1 MADTRDDTDCSGVL
15 VNGGMTAGDHPRR
28 KNESVR
34 PPEPTLDGRWE
45 ARLRALGARL
55 RKHEEEQEA
64 REKAAAMAAVAT
76 HGDSVTVQSA
86 STGDDV
92 AAGPDAGST
101 PSKNDATGARAATA
115 NSLGKRSGQPIGV
128 GAAGG
133 DAAPARGSHDAGDD
147 PTEYFYTVDKW
158 GHELKQPITFEQF
171 NKALS
176 DAVAALTGADHV
188 DKIAMRSVDADG
200 TLKPLTIDYGFDS
213 DGYPFIIIGD
223 RGSMPV
229 LADADSPKTDSGLLL
244 EQPAEGTSADD
255 GDDGPHVE
263 LEDVI
268 ACAGVIASM
277 STPAEIARA
286 NDVRKNDAALWRA
299 ANIAVGLLDDEHN
312 DYDEIEEAAEAA
324 IKMLAER
331 G

>member
-15 VNGGMTAGDHPRR
+15 VNGGMTAGDQPRR

-64 REKAAAMAAVAT
+64 REKAAAMAAKGAA
-76 HGDSVTVQSA
+76 HGDSATVQ
-86 STGDDV
+86 STGDD
-92 AAGPDAGST
+92 ADAGADSGST
-101 PSKNDATGARAATA
+101 PSTVGASDSRAATA
-115 NSLGKRSGQPIGV
+115 NSLGKRSGLPTGV
-128 GAAGG
+128 DSVDGDAALAGG
-133 DAAPARGSHDAGDD
+133 DHDAGDD
-147 PTEYFYTVDKW
+147 PAEYFYTVDKW

-171 NKALS
+171 SKALS
-176 DAVAALTGADHV
+176 DAVAALDAADHV
-188 DKIAMRSVDADG
+188 DKIAIRSVDADG
-200 TLKPLTIDYGFDS
+200 ALKPLAIDYGFDS

-244 EQPAEGTSADD
+244 EQPAEGTNAGD
-255 GDDGPHVE
+255 GDDSPHVE

-268 ACAGVIASM
+268 ECAGVIASM

-286 NDVRKNDAALWRA
+286 NAVRKNDAALWRA

-331 G
+331 D

>member
-1 MADTRDDTDCSGVL
+1 MADTRDDTDCSGVM
-15 VNGGMTAGDHPRR
+15 VNGGMTAGDHAPRR

-34 PPEPTLDGRWE
+34 PPEPTLDGKWE

-64 REKAAAMAAVAT
+64 REKAAAMAAMGA
-76 HGDSVTVQSA
+76 HGDSATAQ
-86 STGDDV
+86 STGNADAV
-92 AAGPDAGST
+92 SSPSAAGAADV
-101 PSKNDATGARAATA
+101 RAATA
-115 NSLGKRSGQPIGV
+115 NSLGKRSGLTTGV
-128 GAAGG
+128 YAVGG
-133 DAAPARGSHDAGDD
+133 DAATADAGHDVGDD
-147 PTEYFYTVDKW
+147 PSEYFYTVDKW

-171 NKALS
+171 SKALS
-176 DAVAALTGADHV
+176 DAVTMLAGADDV
-188 DKIAMRSVDADG
+188 DKIAIRSVDADG
-200 TLKPLTIDYGFDS
+200 TLKPLAIDYGFDS

-244 EQPAEGTSADD
+244 EQPSEGMSADD

-286 NDVRKNDAALWRA
+286 NEVRQNDAALWRA

-312 DYDEIEEAAEAA
+312 DYDEIEAAAEAA

>member
-1 MADTRDDTDCSGVL
+1 MADTRDDTDYSGVL

-86 STGDDV
+86 GDDADTGV
-92 AAGPDAGST
+92 DAGSV
-101 PSKNDATGARAATA
+101 PSVVDSADSRAATA
-115 NSLGKRSGQPIGV
+115 NSLGKRSGQPIG
-128 GAAGG
+128 AAGG
-133 DAAPARGSHDAGDD
+133 DAAPASGSHDAGDD

-171 NKALS
+171 SKALS
-176 DAVAALTGADHV
+176 DAVAALTGADNV
-188 DKIAMRSVDADG
+188 DKIAIRSVDADG

>member
-15 VNGGMTAGDHPRR
+15 VNGGMIAGDHPRR

-64 REKAAAMAAVAT
+64 REKAAAMAASSAR
-76 HGDSVTVQSA
+76 GDSATVQPA
-86 STGDDV
+86 DDG
-92 AAGPDAGST
+92 ADDGSS
-101 PSKNDATGARAATA
+101 PRANDAPGAHAATA
-115 NSLGKRSGQPIGV
+115 NSLGKRSSLPAGV
-128 GAAGG
+128 DAVDVDAALAGG
-133 DAAPARGSHDAGDD
+133 DHDAGDD

>member
-1 MADTRDDTDCSGVL
+1 M
-15 VNGGMTAGDHPRR
+15 
-28 KNESVR
+28 
-34 PPEPTLDGRWE
+34 
-45 ARLRALGARL
+45 
-55 RKHEEEQEA
+55 
-64 REKAAAMAAVAT
+64 
-76 HGDSVTVQSA
+76 
-86 STGDDV
+86 
-92 AAGPDAGST
+92 
-101 PSKNDATGARAATA
+101 
-115 NSLGKRSGQPIGV
+115 
-128 GAAGG
+128 
-133 DAAPARGSHDAGDD
+133 
-147 PTEYFYTVDKW
+147 DKW

>member
-1 MADTRDDTDCSGVL
+1 MADTRDHTDDCSGVM
-15 VNGGMTAGDHPRR
+15 VNGGMTAGDHAPRR

-64 REKAAAMAAVAT
+64 REKAAAMAAAT
-76 HGDSVTVQSA
+76 AASGDSAKVQSTDDKVDGGSSPSA
-86 STGDDV
+86 SD
-92 AAGPDAGST
+92 AA
-101 PSKNDATGARAATA
+101 GARAAAA
-115 NSLGKRSGQPIGV
+115 NSLGKRSGLPTSADAAV
-128 GAAGG
+128 GDAALAGG
-133 DAAPARGSHDAGDD
+133 DHDAGDD
-147 PTEYFYTVDKW
+147 PSEYFYTVDKW

-171 NKALS
+171 SKALS
-176 DAVAALTGADHV
+176 DAVAALAATDHV
-188 DKIAMRSVDADG
+188 DKIAIRSVDADG
-200 TLKPLTIDYGFDS
+200 TLKPLAIDYGFDS

-244 EQPAEGTSADD
+244 EQPAEWTSAGD

-286 NDVRKNDAALWRA
+286 NDVRKNDAVLWRA

>member
-1 MADTRDDTDCSGVL
+1 MADTRDHPDCSGVM
-15 VNGGMTAGDHPRR
+15 VNGGMTAGDHARR

-45 ARLRALGARL
+45 ARLRALGQRL

-64 REKAAAMAAVAT
+64 REKAAAMAAAAN
-76 HGDSVTVQSA
+76 GDTTTVQSTA
-86 STGDDV
+86 GD
-92 AAGPDAGST
+92 ADAGS
-101 PSKNDATGARAATA
+101 SLSENDGAADPRAATA
-115 NSLGKRSGQPIGV
+115 NSLGKRSGMPTGAD
-128 GAAGG
+128 AAGG
-133 DAAPARGSHDAGDD
+133 DAALAGGDSDAGDD
-147 PTEYFYTVDKW
+147 PGEYFYTVDKW

-171 NKALS
+171 SKALS
-176 DAVAALTGADHV
+176 DAVDALSGADDV
-188 DKIAMRSVDADG
+188 DKIAIRSVDADG
-200 TLKPLTIDYGFDS
+200 TLKPLAIDYGFDS

-244 EQPAEGTSADD
+244 EQPAEGTNTDD

-286 NDVRKNDAALWRA
+286 NEVRRNDAALWRA

-312 DYDEIEEAAEAA
+312 DYDEIEASAEAA